1 MTSRTLRLP
10 KKLPKQVMT
19 KNEEEQFLKV
29 VQNYSKSNTELN
41 RLNKTVKSLREHIVN
56 TLESKDIVQYNFKNS
71 CVSISKET
79 RTKVD
84 KAQLIIDGLLE
95 KYETTYTF
103 NKIKLGGE

>member
-56 TLESKDIVQYNFKNS
+56 TLESKDIVQYNFK
-71 CVSISKET
+71 
-79 RTKVD
+79 D